1 MYFGT
6 FYFILTTFIGTLH
19 CYDPDDPLKSFGTAA
34 KNYNEAV
41 SEMANAN
48 IKKKTS
54 LLDSGKLRSITSKLK
69 ALSRAAGPLVM
80 VVSIL
85 AFEDVEVAR

>member
-6 FYFILTTFIGTLH
+6 FYFVTATFVATLH
-19 CYDPDDPLKSFGTAA
+19 CYDPDDPLKSFGQAA
-34 KNYNEAV
+34 KNYNDAV
-41 SEMANAN
+41 SEMSNAN
-48 IKKKTS
+48 IKKKAS

>member
-1 MYFGT
+1 MYLGT
-6 FYFILTTFIGTLH
+6 FYLILASFIAAHL
-19 CYDPDDPLKSFGTAA
+19 CAVPYESLKSFETAT
-34 KNYNEAV
+34 KNYNDAI
-41 SEMANAN
+41 SEMSNAN
-48 IKKKTS
+48 IKKKAS

-80 VVSIL
+80 VVSML

>member
-1 MYFGT
+1 MYLGT
-6 FYFILTTFIGTLH
+6 FYFILATFIATLH
-19 CYDPDDPLKSFGTAA
+19 CYDPDDPLKSFGNAA

-41 SEMANAN
+41 SEMSNAN
-48 IKKKTS
+48 IKKKAS

-69 ALSRAAGPLVM
+69 ALSRAAGPLVL

-85 AFEDVEVAR
+85 FEDVEVAR

>member
-1 MYFGT
+1 MYLGT
-6 FYFILTTFIGTLH
+6 FYFILATFIATLH
-19 CYDPDDPLKSFGTAA
+19 CYDPDDPLKSFGNAA

-41 SEMANAN
+41 SEMATAN
-48 IKKKTS
+48 IKKKAS

-69 ALSRAAGPLVM
+69 ALGRAAGPLVL

-85 AFEDVEVAR
+85 FEDVEVAR